1 MPKPRVFCP
10 DLVLVRSLLDYNK
23 ETGIFTWTKLAQ
35 RSVRHKRA
43 GSPMPSGYRRIKID
57 GFEWY
62 EHRLALYW
70 VTGIWPLE
78 LVDHR
83 NLIKSDNRFTNLRHA
98 NSALNSQNS
107 KVGKPYWNGS
117 KWVAQLTHESQTIHI
132 GVYSCF
138 GQALKARNAK
148 KRELHPEAENFR
160 K

>member
-1 MPKPRVFCP
+1 
-10 DLVLVRSLLDYNK
+10 
-23 ETGIFTWTKLAQ
+23 
-35 RSVRHKRA
+35 
-43 GSPMPSGYRRIKID
+43 MPSGYRRIKID

-83 NLIKSDNRFTNLRHA
+83 NLIKSDNRFSNIRQA
-98 NSALNSQNS
+98 SYSVNSQNS
-107 KVGKPYWNGS
+107 KVGIPYWNGYTW
-117 KWVAQLTHESQTIHI
+117 KAQVTHN
-132 GVYSCF
+132 GVTVYLGAYKCF

-148 KRELHPEAENFR
+148 KWELHPEAENFR